1 MIFSQNVNIFL
12 QPIKLNLIY
21 FCIFKTL
28 TKNKKIM
35 AVLKV
40 IEVLSSSEK
49 SWEDATQKAVEQA
62 AKSLKNIRSVYVQ
75 EHSAAVNDGKV
86 TEFRVNLKITFELE

>member
-1 MIFSQNVNIFL
+1 
-12 QPIKLNLIY
+12 
-21 FCIFKTL
+21 
-28 TKNKKIM
+28 M

-62 AKSLKNIRSVYVQ
+62 AKSLKNIRSVYIQ
-75 EHSAAVNDGKV
+75 DQSAAVKDGKV
-86 TEFRVNLKITFELE
+86 TEYRVNLKLSFEIE